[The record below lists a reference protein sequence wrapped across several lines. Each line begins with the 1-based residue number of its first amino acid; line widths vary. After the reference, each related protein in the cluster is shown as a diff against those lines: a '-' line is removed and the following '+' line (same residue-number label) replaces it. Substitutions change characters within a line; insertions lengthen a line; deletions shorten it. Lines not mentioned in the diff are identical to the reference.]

1 MAMLK
6 RSWLPY
12 LLIVL
17 GFAVTLAA
25 LVWQLARDWPV
36 IAAGGA
42 WRMPKSLAGKSLIA
56 QKSGAVALAEIESLH
71 GKGFELTDGTVV
83 HYGDAT
89 VWVAKAKDE
98 AAAKSMVDTMTH
110 RVAATRIADGRSPF
124 TPTRTREF
132 NGRTVWTLLGTG
144 QLHFYWQ
151 SGDKVVWL
159 AISPAQA
166 ERGLSELMPAI
177 K

>member
-1 MAMLK
+1 MLK
-6 RSWLPY
+6 RSWQPY

-17 GFAVTLAA
+17 GSAVILGALA
-25 LVWQLARDWPV
+25 WQIARDWPV
-36 IAAGGA
+36 VATNGT

-71 GKGFELTDGTVV
+71 GKGFEMTDGTVV
-83 HYGDAT
+83 RYGDAM

-98 AAAKSMVDTMTH
+98 ATAQAMVDTMT
-110 RVAATRIADGRSPF
+110 RRIAAARIAEVRSPF
-124 TPTRTREF
+124 TPTGTRLI
-132 NGRTVWTLLGTG
+132 NGRTVWTLTG
-144 QLHFYWQ
+144 MGQSHFYWQ
-151 SGDKVVWL
+151 TSDKVTWL

-166 ERGLSELMPAI
+166 EQGLRKLMLAL